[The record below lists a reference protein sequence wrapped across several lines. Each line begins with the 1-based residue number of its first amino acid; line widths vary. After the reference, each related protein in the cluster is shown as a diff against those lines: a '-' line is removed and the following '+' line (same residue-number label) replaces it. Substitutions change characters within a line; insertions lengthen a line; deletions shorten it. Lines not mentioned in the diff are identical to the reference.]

1 MDRTPLIGADHLDL
15 LVTAAIQYRQLI
27 SPTTAAFSPAGS
39 TRATAASPR
48 EAGQLLLEENLAAAR
63 WRVSRGRDRAPL
75 QLLEYSFRPVLTPWT
90 AVEVIKAV
98 HAYQHDTADS
108 PGWSGSAA
116 HHLTGSIERAATQHL
131 PGYAQAPWTWRRP
144 SVLEQPVGLHG
155 AWAPVV
161 PQVRWGD
168 VDDVLTRWMHTAVV
182 VITLEALE
190 LLPAQLAPRGG
201 PTFVL
206 AQSSQ
211 GQPRVGPARTRSR
224 RGTGRAS
231 PGRRLAGP
239 AARPRGA
246 GGRTRAVSPQ
256 RPAEPAG
263 GILDCSLSAPADPRS
278 RCTTVGSR

>member
-63 WRVSRGRDRAPL
+63 WRVSRGRGRAPV

-131 PGYAQAPWTWRRP
+131 PGYAQALWTWRRP
-144 SVLEQPVGLHG
+144 SGLVQPVGLHG

-161 PQVRWGD
+161 PQVRWSD
-168 VDDVLTRWMHTAVV
+168 VDDVLAGWVHTPVV
-182 VITLEALE
+182 VVTLEALE
-190 LLPAQLAPRGG
+190 LLPAQLPPREGA
-201 PTFVL
+201 TFVL
-206 AQSSQ
+206 TQSGRLGSHEWSLLEHVA
-211 GQPRVGPARTRSR
+211 GGVLVELPRAAGWLAHQLGPVS
-224 RGTGRAS
+224 
-231 PGRRLAGP
+231 P
-239 AARPRGA
+239 AAEL
-246 GGRTRAVSPQ
+246 Q
-256 RPAEPAG
+256 PAHHSARQIPPAA
-263 GILDCSLSAPADPRS
+263 S
-278 RCTTVGSR
+278 

>member
-48 EAGQLLLEENLAAAR
+48 EAGQLLLEEN
-63 WRVSRGRDRAPL
+63 L

-211 GQPRVGPARTRSR
+211 LGSHEWGLLERVAGGVLVELPRAADWLAQQLGPVA
-224 RGTGRAS
+224 
-231 PGRRLAGP
+231 P
-239 AARPRGA
+239 AAALEPFHHSARQNP
-246 GGRTRAVSPQ
+246 
-256 RPAEPAG
+256 PAAF
-263 GILDCSLSAPADPRS
+263 
-278 RCTTVGSR
+278 